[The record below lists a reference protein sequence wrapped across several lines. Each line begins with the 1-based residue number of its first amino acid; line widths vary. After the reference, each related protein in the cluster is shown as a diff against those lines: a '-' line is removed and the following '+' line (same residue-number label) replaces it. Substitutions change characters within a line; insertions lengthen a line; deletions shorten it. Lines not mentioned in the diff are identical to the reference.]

1 MEDRCF
7 QEGCEEE
14 PSISC
19 KCTNLPTKSCESH
32 FLKHMRNNPFGKH
45 DPLVLKVYVDSSDCQ
60 EVIEVLESHKKN
72 IYTNMQ
78 KLTQVTKQLYL
89 CIEREFVDESNR
101 LRKREMEIQKLIE
114 ELSDLTE
121 FKIGQ
126 ENTTLCDLFSNN
138 GRRRAKCL
146 SKYEELS
153 KVFNFSELQKSCERI
168 FSQNAHLNYLVD
180 AVEVENFLSED
191 NKVYQFSKTS
201 SALITYN
208 LSTMEKTERFIEG
221 ELLGA
226 SIKCV
231 LPDGRLFCYKEST
244 KSCFLFDV
252 DKNTFTSLDKPTF
265 GPIYFRRDRVTESI
279 QDTTALVDDDV
290 IHFVGIRYRRNSVS
304 DVYMQFNLK
313 TMRWGVSAHNQLN
326 LEGFSGRQANLI
338 KFEGRIYATNS
349 VSEYVYMY
357 SRDMKKFI
365 EIFKLN
371 ASRNKLLFEH
381 GSRLFLLTHIDL
393 YCMESSS
400 KTFSRVGRIVPVG
413 ISYFGNFFGTSPY
426 WTKTSENLVI
436 FCCNN
441 EAPYVLNLET
451 QKITQPP
458 FSEART

>member
-1 MEDRCF
+1 MEDKCF
-7 QEGCEEE
+7 QEGCEQEAFLL
-14 PSISC
+14 C
-19 KCTNLPTKSCESH
+19 KCTDPPTGVCELH
-32 FLKHMRNNPFGKH
+32 FPEHLRKKRFGIH
-45 DPLVLKVYVDSSDCQ
+45 NHLILKVYVDPSDSQ

-72 IYTNMQ
+72 IYSNMQ
-78 KLTQVTKQLYL
+78 KLAQVTKQLHL
-89 CIEREFVDESNR
+89 SIEAEFAKELNE

-252 DKNTFTSLDKPTF
+252 DKNTFTPVNKPTF
-265 GPIYFRRDRVTESI
+265 EPTSYFSGVTESI
-279 QDTTALVDDDV
+279 KDTNALVDDDV

-349 VSEYVYMY
+349 LSEYVYMY
-357 SRDMKKFI
+357 SRDMKKLI

-458 FSEART
+458 FSGART